1 MNENEL
7 ATRQERVQSETFIV
21 AKTDEGFRVCSPLA
35 PANQFVVRPD
45 GDILRCTCPDYQHHA
60 GDPEWRCKHILAVE
74 QYHAMQNHHD
84 DGNGSAGTP
93 ASAGSPVPSEPP
105 KAKKSRNGDATM
117 LIKRSISPDGRIDS
131 LSVEFSCPVG
141 KTTTEEIKQCAEK
154 SIKLQSEIIG
164 GFLKANGRGN
174 GQVNSP
180 PNDGAVPAQ
189 LLGVGGMNGKWGRR
203 LFLNVLINGQTPSK
217 FFGNPKELGDAITAA
232 GFPQRATTVTE
243 GLLFNLPCRVITKPS
258 QDGKYLNIDRVLPAS
273 AAAPSGG

>member
-7 ATRQERVQSETFIV
+7 AIRQERAQTETYIV

-60 GDPEWRCKHILAVE
+60 DDPEWRCKHILAVE
-74 QYHAMQNHHD
+74 NYQAMQNHRGS
-84 DGNGSAGTP
+84 GNGSAGDP
-93 ASAGSPVPSEPP
+93 APAGNPAPGEPP
-105 KAKKSRNGDATM
+105 KPKKPSTRNGEATM

-141 KTTTEEIKQCAEK
+141 KTTSEEIKQCAEK
-154 SIKLQSEIIG
+154 SLKLQTEIIG
-164 GFLKANGRGN
+164 GFLKDNRRSN

-180 PNDGAVPAQ
+180 PNDGAVVAQ

-203 LFLNVLINGQTPSK
+203 LFLNVLVNGQTAAK
-217 FFGNPKELGDAITAA
+217 LFGTQQEIGDAIAAA
-232 GFPQRATTVTE
+232 GFPDRATTVAE
-243 GLLFNLPCRVITKPS
+243 GLLFNLPCRVITR
-258 QDGKYLNIDRVLPAS
+258 QNGKYLDIERVLPA
-273 AAAPSGG
+273 GG